1 MTKKSELSK
10 ATQKRLLIEK
20 IVEDCRIVIANYQAN
35 WRPQNKEWQTIEGCA
50 YLRLSTEDQVT
61 IEKGSLEQQ
70 VNIAISE
77 AEIRSQAEQ
86 VNYKITEFFIEPG
99 LTGRNDDRPE
109 FKRMSYEIKK
119 KMFRFV
125 VIKEISRIARDATIW
140 ESFFRLCTNNECE
153 IVIRSFPFN
162 PNDPSQL
169 FQLRILSAFAQYESE
184 QTSKRVKESNFSA
197 MINSG
202 KFNSTHPVLGL
213 DQRKVGS
220 ERKVGF
226 YTPNREELKTVEWIM
241 RTFIKLGS
249 FQKTLEECNAKG
261 ILNKHGEKF
270 KKHSLHTLLTN
281 KKYVGLWQV
290 NVDNKDKNQKKL
302 MPYEKYEEVELP
314 HGCVV
319 ERKLWDEVQQTIEK
333 VSSDKIKNTKVTKI
347 YLLSGLLKNKD
358 GEPLS
363 GRSGV
368 GQHNKERYHYYG
380 GPGVR
385 NIGAKVL
392 EDEAFKIVK
401 DIISKNTRLKDAIKR
416 RISDLNSRNDLL
428 KSESQKI
435 KDKISFLNDEKSS
448 LKKSLIQITK
458 GATEKEIKEI
468 RDEFMR
474 NIAEKNHEIQALE
487 QNLKN
492 IGESIEQGEK
502 DGFDW
507 EHVTESA
514 EKIQRLIAEND
525 PVSLRT
531 AYQKLFKEIIVGEL
545 DDNGN
550 RPLQFVLRGDDLFD
564 SVNRAAH
571 SSVGIKM
578 AQEEGLE
585 PPTKRLTA
593 ACSTN

>member
-1 MTKKSELSK
+1 MTKKSEISK
-10 ATQKRLLIEK
+10 ALKKRILIEK
-20 IVEDCRIVIANYQAN
+20 IVEDCRKAISKYHAS
-35 WRPQNKEWQTIEGCA
+35 WRPQNEDWPTLEGCA

-77 AEIRSQAEQ
+77 AEIRSQAGH

-99 LTGRNDDRPE
+99 LTGRDDDRPE
-109 FKRMSYEIKK
+109 FKRMSYEIKREK
-119 KMFRFV
+119 FKFV

-140 ESFFRLCTNNECE
+140 ETFFRLCTTSECE

-162 PNDPSQL
+162 PNDPGQL

-197 MINSG
+197 MVNSG

-213 DQRKVGS
+213 DQLKVGD
-220 ERKVGF
+220 ELKVGF
-226 YTPNREELKTVEWIM
+226 YTPNADELKTVEWLM
-241 RTFIKLGS
+241 RTFVKFGS
-249 FQKTLEECNAKG
+249 FQKTLEESHSKG
-261 ILNKHGEKF
+261 ILNKHGEPF

-281 KKYVGLWQV
+281 KKYIGLWEV
-290 NVDNKDKNQKKL
+290 NRDNKDKNQKKL

-319 ERKLWDEVQQTIEK
+319 DKKLWAEVQKTIGK

-358 GEPLS
+358 GKALS

-385 NIGAKVL
+385 NMRADSL
-392 EDEAFKIVK
+392 EQEAFKIVK
-401 DIISKNTRLKDAIKR
+401 DIVDKNARLKEAVKR

-428 KSESQKI
+428 KNEAQKI
-435 KDKISFLNDEKSS
+435 KDKISSLNDEKDS

-458 GATEKEIKEI
+458 GATEQEIKEI

-474 NIAEKNHEIQALE
+474 NISEKNSEIETLE
-487 QNLKN
+487 QNFKN
-492 IGESIEQGEK
+492 IGESLKQGES

-507 EHVTESA
+507 SYVAENA

-531 AYQKLFKEIIVGEL
+531 AYQKLFKEIIVGDL
-545 DDNGN
+545 DDKGN

-564 SVNRAAH
+564 PVNPADY
-571 SSVGIKM
+571 SSVGKEL
-578 AQEEGLE
+578 AQKELVKT
-585 PPTKRLTA
+585 PNQARTIL
-593 ACSTN
+593 N